1 MNDTA
6 SDEQFGDPAKAFDD
20 LRAEVYVLR
29 RAMEG
34 LQDGLKKD
42 PAPHYAAH
50 LKEHTAQLTKVG
62 DALRHIKEQID
73 GIQKFPKDAVSSI
86 ISAGNTMF
94 ERARSK
100 VDDASS
106 SVRHSE
112 TILSRLIG
120 VAQTREEQKKR
131 LIWTGAGAFTGALIF
146 FLVIGRALPFG
157 MNTYLAAG
165 VVGENRWKA
174 GQSLMQA
181 GNPEGWNQ
189 FVADANLTN
198 ANRTK
203 VDACR
208 AAAAKSKKDEN
219 CVISV
224 PAPSASTP

>member
-6 SDEQFGDPAKAFDD
+6 NDDQFGDPAKAFDD

-86 ISAGNTMF
+86 ISAGNSMF
-94 ERARSK
+94 ERARS
-100 VDDASS
+100 DAAHSS
-106 SVRHSE
+106 RVMRHNES
-112 TILSRLIG
+112 TLFNLIG
-120 VAQTREEQKKR
+120 VVQAREQQKKM
-131 LIWTGAGAFTGALIF
+131 LIWTGVGAFAVGLIF

-157 MNTYLAAG
+157 MNSYLAAG
-165 VVGENRWKA
+165 VMGQTRWEA
-174 GQSLMQA
+174 GQELMGA
-181 GNPEGWNQ
+181 ANPEGWKLLT
-189 FVADANLTN
+189 ADASLTN
-198 ANRTK
+198 ANREK

-208 AAAAKSKKDEN
+208 AAAVKSKKDQQ
-219 CVISV
+219 CTIVVSS
-224 PAPSASTP
+224 P

>member
-6 SDEQFGDPAKAFDD
+6 NDDQFGDPAKAFDD

-62 DALRHIKEQID
+62 NALRHIVEQIE
-73 GIQKFPKDAVSSI
+73 GIQKFPENAVSSI

-100 VDDASS
+100 MDDASS
-106 SVRHSE
+106 TVRYSE

-120 VAQTREEQKKR
+120 VAQTREQQKKM
-131 LIWTGAGAFTGALIF
+131 LIWTGAGAFVVGLIF

-165 VVGENRWKA
+165 IMGEARWQA
-174 GQSLMQA
+174 GQELMTA
-181 GNPEGWNQ
+181 ANPEGWKL
-189 FVADANLTN
+189 FTADASLTN
-198 ANRTK
+198 INREK

-208 AAAAKSKKDEN
+208 TAAAKSKKDQQ
-219 CVISV
+219 CTITVS
-224 PAPSASTP
+224 PSGP